1 MSKNKKTKKIH
12 SSEKYID
19 FDSFSL
25 DEASKFAFKNTGKF
39 GKDDIDDLRAVI
51 GVLPLRH
58 QALIDAIRR
67 FQETDEEL
75 NFDVLTPKQQFNL
88 ATIDI
93 FVEKAQF
100 VLTRRSDRLFKWGV
114 VSIGGVIFLLIS
126 TYVIAFIISY
136 APSNDISTNLLI
148 LKIFQS
154 IALSA
159 YIYVT
164 VKYLIALGRSFLHEA
179 SVLRERRHSLRF
191 GRLFA
196 YLKKGDVTLK
206 ELQDSFDWN
215 RTTNT
220 SFLDVNPSTITETLL
235 HKVADAVIKAP
246 TETIKIIAEQISKT
260 TKGKS

>member
-1 MSKNKKTKKIH
+1 MRKNKKKENLH
-12 SSEKYID
+12 GSEKYID

-25 DEASKFAFKNTGKF
+25 DEASKFAFKNTGSF
-39 GKDDIDDLRAVI
+39 GKDDINDLRAVI

-100 VLTRRSDRLFKWGV
+100 VLTRRSNRLFNLGAL
-114 VSIGGVIFLLIS
+114 SISGVIVLLIG
-126 TYVIAFIISY
+126 TYVIAFQISSVTY
-136 APSNDISTNLLI
+136 NDISTNLLI

-179 SVLRERRHSLRF
+179 SVLRERRHALRF
-191 GRLFA
+191 GRLYA
-196 YLKKGDVTLK
+196 YLKKGDITLK
-206 ELQDSFDWN
+206 ELQTSFDWN

-246 TETIKIIAEQISKT
+246 TETIKIIAEQIAKT

>member
-1 MSKNKKTKKIH
+1 MHKKKKNENLHVSK
-12 SSEKYID
+12 KYID

-25 DEASKFAFKNTGKF
+25 DEASKFAFKNTGSF
-39 GKDDIDDLRAVI
+39 GKDDINDLRAVI
-51 GVLPLRH
+51 GGLPLRH

-75 NFDVLTPKQQFNL
+75 NSNVLTPKQQFNL

-100 VLTRRSDRLFKWGV
+100 VLTRRSNRLFNLGAF
-114 VSIGGVIFLLIS
+114 SISGVIVLLIGA
-126 TYVIAFIISY
+126 YVVAFQIS
-136 APSNDISTNLLI
+136 SVTNNDISTNLLI

-154 IALSA
+154 VALSA

-179 SVLRERRHSLRF
+179 SVLRERRHALRF
-191 GRLFA
+191 GRLYA

-206 ELQDSFDWN
+206 ELQNSFDWN

-235 HKVADAVIKAP
+235 HRLADAVIKAP
-246 TETIKIIAEQISKT
+246 TETIKVIAEQITKT
-260 TKGKS
+260 VKDKA